1 MAFLSIRNLRKR
13 FDGLVAVDGASL
25 AVEEGHTL
33 ALLGPS
39 GCGKTTIL
47 RSSGIRL
54 MPAARSRSPA
64 SRCSTTRPAST

>member
-13 FDGLVAVDGASL
+13 FDSLVAVDGASL
-25 AVEEGHTL
+25 EVEEGHTL

-47 RSSGIRL
+47 R
-54 MPAARSRSPA
+54 
-64 SRCSTTRPAST
+64 